1 MKKFMLFLILLF
13 VFITP
18 ISAEDL
24 TLNAKSS
31 ILIEASTGKIL
42 YEKNKDERYAPASM
56 TKMMSLVIIMDNIYN
71 GNLRL
76 DEMIKTSKNASGMG
90 GSQIF
95 LKEGEEMSVD
105 DMLKGIT
112 IGSANDAT
120 VALAERI
127 AGSEEA
133 FVKIMNEY
141 AKKLGL
147 KNTHFK
153 NCTGLDENDHYSS
166 AYDMSVIARELVK
179 HEKILNYS
187 SIYETY
193 LRSDTDNKFWLVN
206 TNKLV
211 RFYKGV
217 DGLKTGYTDTAGY
230 CLTATINKDNM
241 RVIAVVM
248 GEDSSTTRNSEVSGL
263 LNYAYNLYKKDTYIT
278 IEEVL
283 GNAKV
288 EKGNVEYA
296 NIVTIDDISII
307 NKKEYKRGEIKFEL
321 DLKYLK
327 APIKKGDVVGK
338 IKVIENGNII
348 SEADVTVDKNIDKAG
363 YFTMFIRN
371 LKEIISANV

>member
-1 MKKFMLFLILLF
+1 MKKFMLFLMLLF

-95 LKEGEEMSVD
+95 LKEGDEMSVD

-179 HEKILNYS
+179 HENILNYS

-206 TNKLV
+206 TNKV
-211 RFYKGV
+211 VYK
-217 DGLKTGYTDTAGY
+217 
-230 CLTATINKDNM
+230 
-241 RVIAVVM
+241 
-248 GEDSSTTRNSEVSGL
+248 
-263 LNYAYNLYKKDTYIT
+263 NYY
-278 IEEVL
+278 
-283 GNAKV
+283 
-288 EKGNVEYA
+288 
-296 NIVTIDDISII
+296 S
-307 NKKEYKRGEIKFEL
+307 R
-321 DLKYLK
+321 
-327 APIKKGDVVGK
+327 
-338 IKVIENGNII
+338 
-348 SEADVTVDKNIDKAG
+348 
-363 YFTMFIRN
+363 
-371 LKEIISANV
+371 